1 MGKDFKT
8 KAEAIKHMES
18 LDLGKINKSKFNWS
32 GLTFTIG
39 EENPRDTSFDLC
51 FQSEDGQGFYYY
63 TIENHGSFYRFTMR
77 KTNKNKMITGA
88 ITGNLDMF
96 IEFFVDTKKMV
107 DFSLSEAIIHGNWNI
122 IKYTMNRLNIHAN
135 PWIAIRYN
143 QVEILNN
150 LLDIDSK
157 LPKDWL
163 AYCMYNDSID
173 VAKELLLIRKYHL
186 NFKKSELETS
196 WYKREINKNKET
208 SKLVK
213 TLMEFIFIEL
223 TL

>member
-1 MGKDFKT
+1 LLAQANLRKSSRIFYSVCTCKLIAKT
-8 KAEAIKHMES
+8 
-18 LDLGKINKSKFNWS
+18 
-32 GLTFTIG
+32 T
-39 EENPRDTSFDLC
+39 
-51 FQSEDGQGFYYY
+51 Q
-63 TIENHGSFYRFTMR
+63 
-77 KTNKNKMITGA
+77 GA

-96 IEFFVDTKKMV
+96 IEYFVDTKKMV
-107 DFSLSEAIIHGNWNI
+107 DFSLSEAIIHGNLNI

-208 SKLVK
+208 SKFVK
-213 TLMEFIFIEL
+213 NLMFFIK
-223 TL
+223 